1 MRRAYEFLAC
11 SDQFIASR
19 TTKSNLDSEEHE
31 DLTSNHQQENESN
44 EVETEGEADG
54 DQSESDDDTTKSPSV
69 TAASNLTK
77 KDSKREIFK
86 EKSQLFT
93 GMKKESLEI
102 WKLRKQE
109 LAVLKSLQE
118 SIMSKKREK

>member
-11 SDQFIASR
+11 SDQFIVLR
-19 TTKSNLDSEEHE
+19 TTKSDLDSVEHE

-77 KDSKREIFK
+77 KDSKREIFN
-86 EKSQLFT
+86 EKPQLFT

-102 WKLRKQE
+102 WKLRKKE
-109 LAVLKSLQE
+109 LAVLKSFQE
-118 SIMSKKREK
+118 FIMSKKREK